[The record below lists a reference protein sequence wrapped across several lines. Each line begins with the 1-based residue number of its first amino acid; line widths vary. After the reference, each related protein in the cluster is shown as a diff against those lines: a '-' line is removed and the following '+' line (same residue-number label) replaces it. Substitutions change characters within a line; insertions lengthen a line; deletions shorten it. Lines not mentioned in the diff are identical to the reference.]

1 MDFAQ
6 KSFDP
11 NAKGPLDGVRVLD
24 MTRLVAG
31 NMLSLQLADF
41 GAEVIKLEMLPKG
54 DPLRAWNANG
64 IQTNWKVY
72 GRNKKSVSLNFR
84 EKDGLDLLLK
94 LDESTDVFVENMK
107 PGRIEEMGIGPDV
120 LLERNPDLVIA
131 RVTGFGQTGPYS
143 SQGGFGTVVE
153 AMSGFAAMN
162 GFADRVPVLP
172 PLALADMIAGLYGAM
187 SVMIALREKEVNGG
201 KGQVIDLSLLE
212 PIFSILGPQAAS
224 YKITG
229 QVPQRTGSG
238 SNTTSPR
245 NAYATSDGG
254 YVALS
259 GSIQTMAER
268 LFRVIGRDDMNSDP
282 KFKTNAD
289 RVANR
294 AEVDDIVGEWIDQQ
308 KFKSIEDL
316 SKKIKKLSKYDVIL
330 VPAALSDFVPEKNKG
345 KISSQKIPEIKLKKA
360 KKVIELLRKKHKGK
374 LCAFKLESGLTDN
387 KLIEKGKTLLKNAD
401 IVVANHS
408 EVLGDENT
416 KLAIITK
423 KDNIWIEDTKINASK
438 QILKEI
444 IKKI

>member
-94 LDESTDVFVENMK
+94 LVESADVFVENMK

-187 SVMIALREKEVNGG
+187 AVMIALREKEVNGG

-224 YKITG
+224 YKVTG

-294 AEVDDIVGEWIDQQ
+294 AEVDDIVSEWIGRRTLDDVLEVFRREGITGGPINDISQIVEDPH
-308 KFKSIEDL
+308 FKEREIIVDL
-316 SKKIKKLSKYDVIL
+316 PDTEMGQIPMHNIIPKLSGTPGAFRR
-330 VPAALSDFVPEKNKG
+330 PAPDLG
-345 KISSQKIPEIKLKKA
+345 Q
-360 KKVIELLRKKHKGK
+360 
-374 LCAFKLESGLTDN
+374 DN
-387 KLIEKGKTLLKNAD
+387 ED
-401 IVVANHS
+401 
-408 EVLGDENT
+408 VLGGAGIDADT
-416 KLAIITK
+416 LADLKSRGII
-423 KDNIWIEDTKINASK
+423 
-438 QILKEI
+438 
-444 IKKI
+444 

>member
-1 MDFAQ
+1 MTFAS
-6 KSFDP
+6 KTFDP
-11 NAKGPLDGVRVLD
+11 NAKGPLAGVRVLD

-54 DPLRAWNANG
+54 DPLRAWNVKD

-84 EKDGLDLLLK
+84 EQEGLDLLLR
-94 LDESTDVFVENMK
+94 LIETADVFIENMK

-120 LLERNPDLVIA
+120 LLARNPDLVIA

-162 GFADRVPVLP
+162 GFPDRVPVLP
-172 PLALADMIAGLYGAM
+172 PLALADMISGLYGAM
-187 SVMIALREKEVNGG
+187 AVLIALREKEVNGG

-224 YKITG
+224 YKVSG
-229 QVPQRTGSG
+229 DVPERAGSG

-268 LFRVIGRDDMNSDP
+268 LFRVIGRDDMNSNP

-289 RVANR
+289 RVTNR
-294 AEVDDIVGEWIDQQ
+294 TEVDEIVGDWIGSRTLDDVLEVFRREGITGGPIYDISQIVEDPH
-308 KFKSIEDL
+308 FKEREIIVDL
-316 SKKIKKLSKYDVIL
+316 PDPEMGTVPMHNVFPKLSRTPGTFRRPAPSLGQDNGEIL
-330 VPAALSDFVPEKNKG
+330 G
-345 KISSQKIPEIKLKKA
+345 EIG
-360 KKVIELLRKKHKGK
+360 I
-374 LCAFKLESGLTDN
+374 
-387 KLIEKGKTLLKNAD
+387 NAD
-401 IVVANHS
+401 S
-408 EVLGDENT
+408 
-416 KLAIITK
+416 LADLKSRGII
-423 KDNIWIEDTKINASK
+423 
-438 QILKEI
+438 
-444 IKKI
+444 

>member
-6 KSFDP
+6 KTFDP

-31 NMLSLQLADF
+31 NMLTLQLADF

-84 EKDGLDLLLK
+84 EKEGLDLLLK
-94 LDESTDVFVENMK
+94 LVESADIFVENMK

-120 LLERNPDLVIA
+120 LLERNPDIVIA

-187 SVMIALREKEVNGG
+187 AVMIALREKEVNGG

-224 YKITG
+224 YKVTG
-229 QVPQRTGSG
+229 QVPERTGSG

-268 LFRVIGRDDMNSDP
+268 LFRVIGRDDMNNDP

-294 AEVDDIVGEWIDQQ
+294 AEVDEIVGGWIADRTLDEVLEVFRREGITGGPINDISQ
-308 KFKSIEDL
+308 IVEDPHFREREIIVDL
-316 SKKIKKLSKYDVIL
+316 PDEEMGQIPMHNIIPKLSGTPGAFRRPAPDLGQDNEDIL
-330 VPAALSDFVPEKNKG
+330 GAAGIGPDTLAD
-345 KISSQKIPEIKLKKA
+345 LKS
-360 KKVIELLRKKHKGK
+360 RG
-374 LCAFKLESGLTDN
+374 
-387 KLIEKGKTLLKNAD
+387 
-401 IVVANHS
+401 
-408 EVLGDENT
+408 
-416 KLAIITK
+416 II
-423 KDNIWIEDTKINASK
+423 
-438 QILKEI
+438 
-444 IKKI
+444 

>member
-1 MDFAQ
+1 MEFAS

-11 NAKGPLDGVRVLD
+11 DAKGPLEGVRVLD

-54 DPLRAWNANG
+54 DPLRAWNVKG
-64 IQTNWKVY
+64 VQTNWKVY

-84 EKDGLDLLLK
+84 EREGLDLLLR
-94 LDESTDVFVENMK
+94 LVETADVFIENMK

-120 LLERNPDLVIA
+120 LLERNPNLVIA

-162 GFADRVPVLP
+162 GFPDRVPVLP
-172 PLALADMIAGLYGAM
+172 PLALADMISGLYGAM
-187 SVMIALREKEVNGG
+187 AVLIALREKEVNGG

-224 YKITG
+224 YKVSGEI
-229 QVPQRTGSG
+229 PERAGSG

-245 NAYATSDGG
+245 NAYETSDGG

-268 LFRVIGRDDMNSDP
+268 LFRVISRDDMNLDP

-294 AEVDDIVGEWIDQQ
+294 AEVDDIVGGWIESRTLDEVLEVFRREGITGGPIYDISQIVEDPH
-308 KFKSIEDL
+308 FKEREIIVNLPDAEL
-316 SKKIKKLSKYDVIL
+316 GTVPMHNIFPKLSVTPGMFRSAAPDLGQDNDDIL
-330 VPAALSDFVPEKNKG
+330 GAAGID
-345 KISSQKIPEIKLKKA
+345 A
-360 KKVIELLRKKHKGK
+360 
-374 LCAFKLESGLTDN
+374 ATLTD
-387 KLIEKGKTLLKNAD
+387 LK
-401 IVVANHS
+401 S
-408 EVLGDENT
+408 RG
-416 KLAIITK
+416 II
-423 KDNIWIEDTKINASK
+423 
-438 QILKEI
+438 
-444 IKKI
+444 

>member
-1 MDFAQ
+1 MEFAR
-6 KSFDP
+6 KEFDP
-11 NAKGPLDGVRVLD
+11 DAKGPLDGVRVLD

-31 NMLSLQLADF
+31 NMLTLQLADY

-54 DPLRAWNANG
+54 DPLRAWNASG
-64 IQTNWKVY
+64 VPTSWKVY

-84 EKDGLDLLLK
+84 EKEGLELIRRLV
-94 LDESTDVFVENMK
+94 ETADVFVENMI
-107 PGRIEEMGIGPDV
+107 PGRLESMGIGPDD
-120 LLERNPDLVIA
+120 LMARNPNLIMV

-143 SQGGFGTVVE
+143 GHGGFGTVVE

-187 SVMIALREKEVNGG
+187 ATLVALREREVNGG

-224 YKITG
+224 YKVTG
-229 QVPQRTGSG
+229 KIPQRTGSG

-282 KFKTNAD
+282 KFRTNAD
-289 RVANR
+289 RIR
-294 AEVDDIVGEWIDQQ
+294 HRDEVDAIVGGWIGERTQDEVLEVFRREGITGGPIYDISQII
-308 KFKSIEDL
+308 KDPHFIEREIIVDLPDAEMGTVPMHNIIPRLSGTPGTFRRPAPGMGEHNAEILGGLGLDAAALEDL
-316 SKKIKKLSKYDVIL
+316 
-330 VPAALSDFVPEKNKG
+330 
-345 KISSQKIPEIKLKKA
+345 KA
-360 KKVIELLRKKHKGK
+360 RG
-374 LCAFKLESGLTDN
+374 
-387 KLIEKGKTLLKNAD
+387 
-401 IVVANHS
+401 
-408 EVLGDENT
+408 
-416 KLAIITK
+416 II
-423 KDNIWIEDTKINASK
+423 
-438 QILKEI
+438 
-444 IKKI
+444 

>member
-1 MDFAQ
+1 MEFAA
-6 KSFDP
+6 KAFDP
-11 NAKGPLDGVRVLD
+11 NAKGPLEGVRVLD

-41 GAEVIKLEMLPKG
+41 GAEVVKLEMLPKG
-54 DPLRAWNANG
+54 DPLRAWNVDG

-84 EKDGLDLLLK
+84 EREGLDLLLR
-94 LDESTDVFVENMK
+94 LVETADVFIENMK
-107 PGRIEEMGIGPDV
+107 PGRIEEMGVGPDV
-120 LLERNPDLVIA
+120 LLDRNPNLVIG

-187 SVMIALREKEVNGG
+187 AVLIALREKEVNGG
-201 KGQVIDLSLLE
+201 KGQVIDISLLE

-224 YKITG
+224 FKVSG
-229 QVPQRTGSG
+229 RVPERTGSG

-268 LFRVIGRDDMNSDP
+268 LFRVIGRDDMNNDP

-289 RVANR
+289 RVAHR
-294 AEVDDIVGEWIDQQ
+294 EEVDAIVGGWIGERTLDEVLEVFRREGITGGPIYDISQIVDDPHFNQ
-308 KFKSIEDL
+308 REIIVDLPDEEMGAIPMHNVFPKLSDTPGSFRHPAPTLGQHNEEILSAAGVDADALEDL
-316 SKKIKKLSKYDVIL
+316 KSR
-330 VPAALSDFVPEKNKG
+330 G
-345 KISSQKIPEIKLKKA
+345 
-360 KKVIELLRKKHKGK
+360 
-374 LCAFKLESGLTDN
+374 
-387 KLIEKGKTLLKNAD
+387 
-401 IVVANHS
+401 
-408 EVLGDENT
+408 
-416 KLAIITK
+416 II
-423 KDNIWIEDTKINASK
+423 
-438 QILKEI
+438 
-444 IKKI
+444 